1 MFSVD
6 YKQIQQAW
14 IPWAQKCCLGESHIK
29 KAMQAFIDF
38 LTPPEMR
45 EGYSNAELADFEKG
59 MDKQADKAFQ
69 EVCVLLED
77 VCAMGED
84 MPAERKEGT
93 SMPADRK
100 DTEQKAAG
108 MS

>member
-45 EGYSNAELADFEKG
+45 E
-59 MDKQADKAFQ
+59 
-69 EVCVLLED
+69 
-77 VCAMGED
+77 
-84 MPAERKEGT
+84 EGT